1 MCKNKK
7 KFTKVLQGSLE
18 TEHILLLQCFRK
30 TVKNISST
38 SHKQKKNQNKTNDYI
53 WNMKK
58 RPLVC
63 PKLKQDN

>member
-38 SHKQKKNQNKTNDYI
+38 SHKQKKTKT
-53 WNMKK
+53 
-58 RPLVC
+58 
-63 PKLKQDN
+63 KQMIIFET